1 MICIQMH
8 GFGGMAGESVRI
20 LRLGMFNT
28 LHLYFFTYKLLN
40 NSQFSHAKHESFSS
54 EAWQLLNRS
63 LEASHQK
70 HGSFSSEAFK
80 LHQQHGSFS
89 SEAWK
94 FLNNSQE
101 ASQQNPGSF
110 LLEPWKLFIRSLD
123 AFHKKSGSFHQKPDS
138 FSLEA

>member
-80 LHQQHGSFS
+80 LLTSSMEASHLKPGSFS
-89 SEAWK
+89 TTARK
-94 FLNNSQE
+94 LLNRTLE
-101 ASQQNPGSF
+101 ASY
-110 LLEPWKLFIRSLD
+110 
-123 AFHKKSGSFHQKPDS
+123 
-138 FSLEA
+138 